1 MTRLNATKARE
12 DFSDTLNRVAYRG
25 ERILLERHGKV
36 VAAIVPAE
44 DVKLLED
51 LEDRLD
57 LEEARKALADV
68 KKHGTVPWEK
78 VKAQLRRRRQ
88 RRG

>member
-1 MTRLNATKARE
+1 MTRLNATKVRE

-25 ERILLERHGKV
+25 ERILLERRGRV

-44 DVKLLED
+44 DLQLLED

-57 LEEARKALADV
+57 LEEARAALRQARR
-68 KKHGTVPWEK
+68 KRTIPWEK
-78 VKAQLRRRRQ
+78 VKAKL
-88 RRG
+88 GL

>member
-25 ERILLERHGKV
+25 ERILLERRGKV

-44 DVKLLED
+44 DVTLLEE
-51 LEDRLD
+51 LEDRSD
-57 LEEARKALADV
+57 LKEARKALADV
-68 KKHGTVPWEK
+68 KKHGTVQWEK
-78 VKAQLRRRRQ
+78 VKAELRRRR
-88 RRG
+88 RG

>member
-25 ERILLERHGKV
+25 ERILLERRGKV

-44 DVKLLED
+44 DVKLLEE
-51 LEDRLD
+51 LEDRFD
-57 LEEARKALADV
+57 LEEARKAIADV

-78 VKAQLRRRRQ
+78 VKPELRRRRQ
-88 RRG
+88 R

>member
-36 VAAIVPAE
+36 VAAIVPVE

-88 RRG
+88 RQG

>member
-25 ERILLERHGKV
+25 ERILLERRGKV

-44 DVKLLED
+44 DVKLLEE
-51 LEDRLD
+51 LEDQFD
-57 LEEARKALADV
+57 LKEARKAIADV
-68 KKHGTVPWEK
+68 KKHGTVPWEN
-78 VKAQLRRRRQ
+78 VKAELRRQ
-88 RRG
+88 RQRQH